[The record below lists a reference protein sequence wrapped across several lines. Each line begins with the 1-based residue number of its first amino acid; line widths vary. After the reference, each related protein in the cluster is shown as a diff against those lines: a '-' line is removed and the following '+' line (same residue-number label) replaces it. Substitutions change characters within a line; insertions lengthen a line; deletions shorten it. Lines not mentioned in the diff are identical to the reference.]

1 MLESMIIRPVSTRAE
16 ANDEANSI
24 YDTADAVM
32 LSAESA
38 SGLYPTEAV
47 EMQHRVIHAVE
58 SDSAFKHLLHQKET
72 ERGNTLIESMLLSA
86 RQAAHEVG
94 AIAIAVLLTSGTSAL
109 PLAKLRPSVTI
120 LAVRPA
126 ERGVGKEWV

>member
-72 ERGNTLIESMLLSA
+72 ERGNTLTESMLLSA
-86 RQAAHEVG
+86 RQAAHDIG
-94 AIAIAVLLTSGTSAL
+94 AKAIAILTNSGTSAL
-109 PLAKLRPSVTI
+109 QLAKLRPSVPL
-120 LAVRPA
+120 LAVTPTLRS
-126 ERGVGKEWV
+126 EE